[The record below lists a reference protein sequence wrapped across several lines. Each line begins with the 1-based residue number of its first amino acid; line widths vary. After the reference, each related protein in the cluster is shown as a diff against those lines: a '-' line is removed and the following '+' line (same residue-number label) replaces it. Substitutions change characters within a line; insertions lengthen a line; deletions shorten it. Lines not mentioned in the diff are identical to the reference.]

1 MYLII
6 NDKEFKIRNANT
18 FLKRLIG
25 LLGEKEIKSG
35 MLFPHTNSV
44 HTFFMQTN
52 IDILALDENNEV
64 ILKWEDV
71 PKNKIF
77 CVKNNAKKTSILELP
92 SNTSKSIKIGEKL
105 SFIRK

>member
-6 NDKEFKIRNANT
+6 DDTKIKIRNANT
-18 FLKRLIG
+18 FLKRLFG
-25 LLGEKEIKSG
+25 LLGEKEIISG

-44 HTFFMQTN
+44 HTFFMRTN

-64 ILKWEDV
+64 ILKCEDV
-71 PKNKIF
+71 PKNRIIAA
-77 CVKNNAKKTSILELP
+77 KNSAKKTSILELP
-92 SNTSKSIKIGEKL
+92 SNTSKSIRIGDKL

>member
-6 NDKEFKIRNANT
+6 NNQELRIRNANT

-25 LLGEKEIKSG
+25 LLGEKEILSG

-44 HTFFMQTN
+44 HTFFMKTN

-64 ILKWEDV
+64 ILKWENV

-77 CVKNNAKKTSILELP
+77 SVKNSVKKTSILELP
-92 SNTSKSIKIGEKL
+92 SNTSQNIKIGDKL